1 MKTYLLEHRQV
12 IQRPRS
18 ETFAFFA
25 DAFNLELITPGFLR
39 FRILTPRPVSMRAG
53 TLLEYQLSLFGL
65 PFQWKTL
72 IESWS
77 PDDSFVDVQLE
88 GPYLFWR
95 HTHSFEETKGGCT
108 LVRDHVEYQLP
119 LGAAGRLANGL
130 VVAKMLEKI
139 FEHRAQAIAR
149 LLAPA
154 NNPTETPQ
162 SETAVVNRQK

>member
-1 MKTYLLEHRQV
+1 MKTYVLEHHQE
-12 IQRPRS
+12 IKRPRS

-65 PFQWKTL
+65 PFRWKTL

-88 GPYLFWR
+88 GPYLLWR
-95 HTHSFEETKGGCT
+95 HTHSFEETSRDCT

-139 FEHRAQAIAR
+139 FEHRAQAIAG
-149 LLAPA
+149 LLAPV
-154 NNPTETPQ
+154 NKPTEIPRA
-162 SETAVVNRQK
+162 ETAGANSQK

>member
-1 MKTYLLEHRQV
+1 MKTYVLEHHQE
-12 IQRPRS
+12 IKRPRS

-39 FRILTPRPVSMRAG
+39 FRILTPRPVSMRVG

-65 PFQWKTL
+65 PFRWKTL

-88 GPYLFWR
+88 GPYLLWR
-95 HTHSFEETKGGCT
+95 HTHSFEETSRDCT
-108 LVRDHVEYQLP
+108 LVRDHVEYRLP

-130 VVAKMLEKI
+130 FVAKVLERI
-139 FEHRAQAIAR
+139 PVLNGRAV
-149 LLAPA
+149 
-154 NNPTETPQ
+154 T
-162 SETAVVNRQK
+162 